1 MGVKGTATKTLD
13 VPQLE
18 KTVFECNLFLRNAN
32 EEAANISAEIRALK
46 EEGID
51 KLTGGQGDLIVGTI
65 KSVEQGVNTLSV
77 NLQKISKSLNEKL
90 AKTLEAYKDKNNIAD
105 AQDKA
110 ARAAANAGL
119 KKQ

>member
-1 MGVKGTATKTLD
+1 MSVKGTNTKVLD

-18 KTVFECNLFLRNAN
+18 KTVFECNLFLHNAN

-46 EEGID
+46 DEGLD
-51 KLTGGQGDLIVGTI
+51 KLSGGQGDLIVGTI
-65 KSVEQGVNTLSV
+65 KSVEQGVDTLAK

-90 AKTLEAYKDKNNIAD
+90 SKTLEAYKDKNNIAD
-105 AQDKA
+105 AQDRAK
-110 ARAAANAGL
+110 RAAANAGL